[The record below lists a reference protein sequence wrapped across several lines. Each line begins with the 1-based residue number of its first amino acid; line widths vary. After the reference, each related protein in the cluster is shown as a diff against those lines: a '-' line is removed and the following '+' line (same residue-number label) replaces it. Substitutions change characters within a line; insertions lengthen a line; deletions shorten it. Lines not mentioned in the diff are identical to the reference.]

1 MRETIRKRTMGAIMS
16 KLEYLEFAPE
26 ICLLDLEHL
35 HGPKEVPYGK
45 EELLVVCVVRNG
57 LPWIE
62 SFVEHYFS
70 MGVKHIV
77 FLDNDSTD
85 DTVSAASRYA
95 DVTVLRTKLPIN
107 FYEGVGQVLMQWY
120 LISRFGKDRWSL
132 CVDIDELFDYP
143 FSDVIDLSSFL
154 GYLNSKSYTAV
165 TAQMLDMFPERPVL
179 ERADEQDE
187 PLKEV
192 HRFYDISN
200 LIRWNKE
207 EHPRIRELLSTRNNV
222 LEADNVEW
230 FGGGVRTDVFGF
242 RAHLTKNPLVFYG
255 GNVIPNPPH
264 HVNNA
269 RLADV
274 TCVLFHYK
282 FLKDFRERTM
292 SAAANWRNSTTSDE
306 YRKYLEVV
314 DRDPSL
320 RLKKGTA
327 REITSV
333 NDLLENA
340 FLVASDDY
348 VNWVN
353 AEDRRSVLEIAHGGP
368 DMTVEALL
376 ESRRRQRA
384 KTVKLGRVERQ
395 LLKARQQER
404 ARAQRRSQKL
414 NNQLRDRSERI
425 LTLEQQLRD
434 RDQILQE
441 LNRKQERLVRQRRRL
456 RSHNV
461 RLEER
466 LESMQTSRTW
476 RLVQVL
482 RSIKARALSIRRT

>member
-1 MRETIRKRTMGAIMS
+1 MS
-16 KLEYLEFAPE
+16 RLEYLHFAPE
-26 ICLLDLEHL
+26 LCLLDLEHL

-45 EELLVVCVVRNG
+45 EELVVVCLVRNG
-57 LPWIE
+57 LPWVE
-62 SFVEHYFS
+62 SFVEHYLS
-70 MGVKHIV
+70 LGVKHIV

-85 DTVSAASRYA
+85 DTVSAASRYG
-95 DVTVLRTKLPIN
+95 DVTVMRTRLPVN
-107 FYEGVGQVLMQWY
+107 FYEGGVGQIIMQQY
-120 LISRFGKDRWSL
+120 LVARFGKGRWSL

-143 FSDVIDLSSFL
+143 YSDVIDLSSFL

-165 TAQMLDMFPERPVL
+165 MAHMLDMFPERPVL

-200 LIRWNKE
+200 LVRWNKE
-207 EHPRIRELLSTRNNV
+207 ERPRMREMLSSRNNK

-230 FGGGVRTDVFGF
+230 FAGGIRSDVFSY
-242 RAHLTKNPLVFYG
+242 RPHLTKFPLVFYDG
-255 GNVIPNPPH
+255 KVIPDPPH

-269 RLADV
+269 RIADV

-292 SAAANWRNSTTSDE
+292 SAARNWRNTPTSAD
-306 YRKYLEVV
+306 YSKYLEVL

-320 RLKKGTA
+320 RLNKGNA

-340 FLVASDDY
+340 FLVVSDDY
-348 VNWVN
+348 MNWVN
-353 AEDRRSVLEIAHGGP
+353 AEDRRSVLQVAQGGL

-376 ESRRRQRA
+376 ESRREQRA
-384 KTVKLGRVERQ
+384 KTLKLGRVEWQ
-395 LLKARQQER
+395 LLKARQQEK
-404 ARAQRRSQKL
+404 ARAQRTQKL
-414 NNQLRDRSERI
+414 NNQLRDRGERI
-425 LTLEQQLRD
+425 QTLERQLRD
-434 RDQILQE
+434 QDRNLQE
-441 LNRKQERLVRQRRRL
+441 LKRKQQRLVRQRRRL

-461 RLEER
+461 RLEGR
-466 LESMQTSRTW
+466 LESMQTSRAW

-482 RSIKARALSIRRT
+482 RSIKARALSIYRRSRPYST

>member
-1 MRETIRKRTMGAIMS
+1 LRKKGAEIS
-16 KLEYLEFAPE
+16 QLEYLEFAPE
-26 ICLLDLEHL
+26 LCLLDLEHL
-35 HGPKEVPYGK
+35 HGPKDVPYGK
-45 EELLVVCVVRNG
+45 EELVVVCLVRNG
-57 LPWIE
+57 LPWVE

-70 MGVKHIV
+70 LGVKHIV

-85 DTVSAASRYA
+85 DTVSAASRYG
-95 DVTVLRTKLPIN
+95 DVTVLRTRLPIN

-120 LISRFGKDRWSL
+120 LIARFGKDRWSL

-143 FSDVIDLSSFL
+143 YSDVIDLSSFL

-165 TAQMLDMFPERPVL
+165 TAHMLDMFPERPVL

-200 LIRWNKE
+200 LVRWNKQE
-207 EHPRIRELLSTRNNV
+207 RPRIREMLSTRNNK

-230 FGGGVRTDVFGF
+230 FAGGVRSDVFGF
-242 RAHLTKNPLVFYG
+242 RPHLTKYPLVFYDREI
-255 GNVIPNPPH
+255 IPDPPH

-269 RLADV
+269 RIADV

-282 FLKDFRERTM
+282 FLKDFRARTM
-292 SAAANWRNSTTSDE
+292 SAARNWRNTITSAD
-306 YRKYLEVV
+306 YSMYLEVL
-314 DRDPSL
+314 DKNPNL
-320 RLKKGTA
+320 QLKQETA

-340 FLVASDDY
+340 FLVVSDDY
-348 VNWVN
+348 LNWVN
-353 AEDRRSVLEIAHGGP
+353 AVDQRSVLEVAQGGL

-376 ESRRRQRA
+376 ESRREQRA
-384 KTVKLGRVERQ
+384 KTLKLGRVEWQ
-395 LLKARQQER
+395 LLKARQQEK
-404 ARAQRRSQKL
+404 ARAQRTQKL

-425 LTLEQQLRD
+425 QTLERQLRD
-434 RDQILQE
+434 RDRNLHE
-441 LNRKQERLVRQRRRL
+441 LKRKQQRLVRQRRRL

-466 LESMQTSRTW
+466 LESMQTSRAW

-482 RSIKARALSIRRT
+482 RNIKARALSIHRTKRS